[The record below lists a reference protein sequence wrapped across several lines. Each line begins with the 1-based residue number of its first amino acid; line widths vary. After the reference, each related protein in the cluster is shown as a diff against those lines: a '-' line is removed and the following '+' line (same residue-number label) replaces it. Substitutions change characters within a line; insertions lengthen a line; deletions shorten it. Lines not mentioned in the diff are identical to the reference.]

1 MMSKNMAGA
10 TLIPEFSGVAMKLL
24 NRCGMIS
31 GAGSLDTA
39 NARFARGISPAPE
52 ATCDRSSEVRT
63 GIASARRLRAV
74 SGDCTNPVSER
85 NRIKEL
91 FGSDLS
97 VPNTPAGLSRVSR
110 EDVEAALAK
119 AGAGVKE
126 LNLFETFNV

>member
-1 MMSKNMAGA
+1 MSKDMAEA

-24 NRCGMIS
+24 TRCGMIS

-39 NARFARGISPAPE
+39 KARFARGVSPAPE
-52 ATCDRSSEVRT
+52 ATCNQGSVIGT
-63 GIASARRLRAV
+63 GLANAWRKRAV
-74 SGDCTNPVSER
+74 SGDCINPVSER

-110 EDVEAALAK
+110 ADVEAALAK
-119 AGAGVKE
+119 AGVGVKE
-126 LNLFETFNV
+126 LNLFEIFNV